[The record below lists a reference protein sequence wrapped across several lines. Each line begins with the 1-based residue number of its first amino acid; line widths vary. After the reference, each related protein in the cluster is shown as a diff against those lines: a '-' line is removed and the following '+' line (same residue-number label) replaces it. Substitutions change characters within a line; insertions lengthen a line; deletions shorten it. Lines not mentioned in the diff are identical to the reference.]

1 MITFDNASNEEP
13 FKEFKKKYENA
24 LQMKQKN
31 IEAMSISSFS
41 KELNEVNSRF
51 VNLKFIKN
59 RDLIF
64 FSNYDSP
71 KSREFEGHDQVA
83 ALIYWNSINTQIRL
97 KATIKRTSK
106 DFNKEYF
113 LNRAPKKNALAISSK
128 QSKFIDSYESVK
140 KNFDKALA
148 SSNLLDC
155 PDYWGG
161 FSLTPFYFEFWEG
174 RESRVNK
181 RLAFNRINGDWRQS
195 ILEP

>member
-1 MITFDNASNEEP
+1 
-13 FKEFKKKYENA
+13 
-24 LQMKQKN
+24 
-31 IEAMSISSFS
+31 MS
-41 KELNEVNSRF
+41 
-51 VNLKFIKN
+51 KF
-59 RDLIF
+59 
-64 FSNYDSP
+64 
-71 KSREFEGHDQVA
+71 
-83 ALIYWNSINTQIRL
+83 
-97 KATIKRTSK
+97 ATG
-106 DFNKEYF
+106 
-113 LNRAPKKNALAISSK
+113 KNALAISSK